1 VIMSKGAQDDLLG
14 RRVDSFELFRPLPPA
29 APLPWPT
36 RTYQT

>member
-1 VIMSKGAQDDLLG
+1 MSKGAQDDLLG
-14 RRVDSFELFRPLPPA
+14 RRADSFELFRPLPPA